1 MKAFKKKVY
10 ASKSHFTRAKR
21 RELLDGN
28 RQVTVEVYHSPK
40 PNKKSKRGRRDSTV
54 VPLTSKS
61 LYTRDSMSDE
71 EFEGFNANLPHGRQ
85 EGMDFR
91 TGSGQQIFRPS
102 NRNTSENNQDRPRR
116 SLPVNNPKGAFP
128 KDPTPPNIQT
138 IVKDITTS
146 VQKESLKFIAETQ
159 QGVFEAMKKDLQE
172 TISNMFRNL
181 QVNVPPGLPNMTVPP
196 PNMNVGPNA
205 PPQARNG
212 SNANNRSFN
221 SEYELRY
228 RDQSQGVD
236 NVLNGSGSRN
246 VGNGNPSNNGN
257 VHHNY
262 PRNNQGSN
270 DRNANTV
277 PNDKVNMENWGIKYD
292 GSNMTFESFIFRVDS
307 MKQASSYSSKQVFDN
322 FHKLLSGE
330 NLISWYWGY
339 RQGNQRASYDE
350 FKAALNQEWGS
361 RETDVEIW
369 RKMLSRRQKPNETF
383 DKFWEDMRAMS
394 YRLKYNPD
402 SVDMIGLIRGN
413 VLPEIELSLVADKT
427 ASLSDFIKACR
438 AADDILKKSSN
449 VYGAKPFGFRKTVN
463 EIEVE
468 QEPLVDEIK
477 RGFRLSKTP
486 INFNGSEN
494 SQEPYKNCWNCNEEH
509 RFRDCI
515 YEIKG
520 VFCFRCGRRGVI
532 APKCKC
538 QENRQ

>member
-1 MKAFKKKVY
+1 MRAIKKK
-10 ASKSHFTRAKR
+10 ASASNSHFTRAKR

-28 RQVTVEVYHSPK
+28 RQVTVEVYQSPK
-40 PNKKSKRGRRDSTV
+40 PNKKTKRGRRDSTV

-61 LYTRDSMSDE
+61 LHRRDSMSEE
-71 EFEGFNANLPHGRQ
+71 EFEGFNANLPRGRQ
-85 EGMDFR
+85 EVMDFS
-91 TGSGQQIFRPS
+91 TGSGQQMFGPS
-102 NRNTSENNQDRPRR
+102 NRNTSDTNQDRPRH
-116 SLPVNNPKGAFP
+116 SLPSNNPRGAVSN
-128 KDPTPPNIQT
+128 DPTPTNIQT
-138 IVKDITTS
+138 LVQDITNS

-159 QGVFEAMKKDLQE
+159 QGVLEAMKKDLQE
-172 TISNMFRNL
+172 TISSMFRNL
-181 QVNVPPGLPNMTVPP
+181 QVNIPPGLPNMTVPP
-196 PNMNVGPNA
+196 PNMNVGHNA
-205 PPQARNG
+205 QPQARNG

-228 RDQSQGVD
+228 RDQSQGNGVD
-236 NVLNGSGSRN
+236 NVLNGSRN
-246 VGNGNPSNNGN
+246 MGNGNPNNNGN
-257 VHHNY
+257 GHHNY
-262 PRNNQGSN
+262 PRNNQGLS

-277 PNDKVNMENWGIKYD
+277 TNDKVKMETWGIKYD

-307 MKQASSYSSKQVFDN
+307 MKQASCYSSKQVFDN

-330 NLISWYWGY
+330 SLISWYWGY
-339 RQGNQRASYDE
+339 RQGHQRATYDE

-361 RETDVEIW
+361 RETDIEIW
-369 RKMLSRRQKPNETF
+369 RKMLSRRQKPNESF

-394 YRLKYNPD
+394 YRLKYTPD
-402 SVDMIGLIRGN
+402 SVDLIGLIRGN

-427 ASLSDFIKACR
+427 VSLSDFIKACR
-438 AADDILKKSSN
+438 AADDVLKKSTN
-449 VYGAKPFGFRKTVN
+449 VYGKTFGFRKTVN

-468 QEPLVDEIK
+468 QEVHVEEIK
-477 RGFRLSKTP
+477 RGFRPSKTP